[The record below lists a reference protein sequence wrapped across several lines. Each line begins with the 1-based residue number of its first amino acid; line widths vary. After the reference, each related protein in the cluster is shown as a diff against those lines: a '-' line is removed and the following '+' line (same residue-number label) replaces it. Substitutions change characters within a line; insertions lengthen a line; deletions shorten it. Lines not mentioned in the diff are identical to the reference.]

1 MACGSI
7 CFNHRLNITW
17 KYSSPL
23 IARDGQSTSGGIS
36 TSYPQGCQV
45 SRTCRLLELSS
56 LREGC
61 TDRQFP
67 YCGGASGSQ
76 FCSKPST
83 FCLKSDIKTP
93 SLLIGPA

>member
-1 MACGSI
+1 MRMEMMGQARPGMACGSI

-23 IARDGQSTSGGIS
+23 IARDRQSTSGGIS

-67 YCGGASGSQ
+67 YCGGPLGLSSA
-76 FCSKPST
+76 
-83 FCLKSDIKTP
+83 P
-93 SLLIGPA
+93 SLALSA